1 MKKTYALIENGKV
14 VNVIIWDEESDL
26 DFSEDLVEITNNAG
40 IGWDYVDG
48 KFSDNRPKPTETE

>member
-14 VNVIIWDEESDL
+14 VNVIIWDGESDL

-40 IGWDYVDG
+40 IGWDYADG
-48 KFSDNRPKPTETE
+48 EFSDNRPKPTEPE